1 MLKDFGFF
9 QRIFLKIIFFAW
21 WNSRVSIILLFALR
35 YFWINVNGKAAVWAH
50 SLFTKRKANLWGKG
64 RKTCYNLTLVTSSH
78 LQAREREREREID
91 CWDATQNVVLWFC
104 MISPTGSDKC
114 LKFDLLWL
122 WVNRQWACQFDC
134 FVEFISFCSNK
145 QRVSNKECMHW
156 QFIVYIYIYEINQAK
171 FAFVACRSTVV

>member
-21 WNSRVSIILLFALR
+21 WNCRVSIILLFALR

-78 LQAREREREREID
+78 LQARERERERERLIVGMQHRMLSFGSV
-91 CWDATQNVVLWFC
+91 WSLPLAATSVSNLIC
-104 MISPTGSDKC
+104 
-114 LKFDLLWL
+114 
-122 WVNRQWACQFDC
+122 FDC
-134 FVEFISFCSNK
+134 GWTDNGHVSLIVLLNSSVFVPT
-145 QRVSNKECMHW
+145 NKEC
-156 QFIVYIYIYEINQAK
+156 QTKSVRTDNLLYISIYMK
-171 FAFVACRSTVV
+171 